1 MEPAI
6 RATRTAAI
14 KTVAVATRVT
24 MFERRACAM
33 AGWSASPSATSIA
46 DLLRA
51 RPEAPHPSLVGG
63 ERLIEVRFAEIRPE
77 RRGAVKLGIGRL
89 PEQEV
94 AQTHFAGGADDQV
107 RVGQAA
113 GIEMRRQPR
122 LVELRQIGALA
133 GELADSVDDLE
144 PSAIVDGDVQDGS
157 GTDASAFTGLAHL
170 VLERRR
176 QFMDPSGKPEF
187 DAALCQLI
195 NLPTN
200 GLGEQAH
207 QGVDLVFGTRPV
219 FCGKGIE
226 GEHPDATLVGRLG
239 DTTDGLDPCLVT
251 HDARQQ
257 PLTGPAAVAI
267 HDDRDVLG
275 RGQLA
280 NWWFFAAKPP

>member
-33 AGWSASPSATSIA
+33 AGCSATY
-46 DLLRA
+46 
-51 RPEAPHPSLVGG
+51 
-63 ERLIEVRFAEIRPE
+63 
-77 RRGAVKLGIGRL
+77 
-89 PEQEV
+89 
-94 AQTHFAGGADDQV
+94 
-107 RVGQAA
+107 
-113 GIEMRRQPR
+113 
-122 LVELRQIGALA
+122 
-133 GELADSVDDLE
+133 
-144 PSAIVDGDVQDGS
+144 
-157 GTDASAFTGLAHL
+157 ASAFTGLAHL

-187 DAALCQLI
+187 DAAACQLI

-257 PLTGPAAVAI
+257 PFTGPAAVAI

-280 NWWFFAAKPP
+280 HWWFV